1 MIEIIKKGIIKHNL
15 SCPECDC
22 KFLYTADE
30 VTGESIYDD
39 FGTHCSVAIFFY
51 IKCPFCNH
59 TIYVDERDFTEEEL
73 NITKRVL
80 R

>member
-1 MIEIIKKGIIKHNL
+1 MIEIVKKGIIKHRAT
-15 SCPECDC
+15 CTECTC
-22 KFLYTADE
+22 EFLYTADE
-30 VTGESIYDD
+30 VTGESVYDD

-51 IKCPFCNH
+51 IKCPFCNN